1 MRVMCKNAF
10 SGEGPLLLLL
20 LLLLLKERA
29 FFLLFGERDATT
41 RATKTIQQPK
51 EARARKNK
59 QQETCVPGRARD

>member
-1 MRVMCKNAF
+1 MPSQR
-10 SGEGPLLLLL
+10 EGPLLLL

>member
-1 MRVMCKNAF
+1 MRVMCKCLLREKVHFFFFFFFFF
-10 SGEGPLLLLL
+10 S
-20 LLLLLKERA
+20 KERV

>member
-1 MRVMCKNAF
+1 MPSPEKVHF
-10 SGEGPLLLLL
+10 FFFF
-20 LLLLLKERA
+20 LKERV